1 MEMNSTDNATALG
14 QYRKV
19 TAYTA
24 GSASDRLQLVE
35 LLMQGALDGIA
46 SAKGHIARG
55 DVSGKGEQISRTIAL
70 VDGLRASLDH
80 AQGREVSVN
89 LERLYEYVM
98 RRLLQANLDDSAEI
112 LDEVSGLLKEIQ
124 SGWKGVMEQSREL
137 MDAGAVDGAA
147 GGTSE

>member
-1 MEMNSTDNATALG
+1 MNSTDNAAALG
-14 QYRKV
+14 QYRNV

-55 DVSGKGEQISRTIAL
+55 DVSSKGEQISRAIAL
-70 VDGLRASLDH
+70 LDGLRVSLDH
-80 AQGREVSVN
+80 SQGKEVSAN
-89 LERLYEYVM
+89 LERLYEYMM
-98 RRLLQANLDDSAEI
+98 RRLLQANVDDSTEI
-112 LDEVSGLLKEIQ
+112 LDEVSGLLKEIR

-137 MDAGAVDGAA
+137 LEAGAAEAA
-147 GGTSE
+147 PGVTGE